1 MKILKTLLVVATSL
15 ALISCA
21 EYKPPTPELINFM
34 VKIWNMFFAVG
45 YIVIVTGL
53 ALKRASL
60 LGFGFIFLSSTY
72 CAFYLFDIVNRG
84 YNLTLGLP
92 F

>member
-1 MKILKTLLVVATSL
+1 MKALIIIIISL
-15 ALISCA
+15 TLISCG
-21 EYKPPTPELINFM
+21 EYKPPTPEVINFI
-34 VKIWNMFFAVG
+34 VKFWNVFFAGG
-45 YIVIVTGL
+45 YIVIFIGL
-53 ALKRASL
+53 ALKRFSL

-72 CAFYLFDIVNRG
+72 IAFYLFDIVNRG